1 MKIQDSIER
10 FGTVYLA
17 TDMMKT
23 AIVVE
28 AGKIDL
34 DFWFNMLPTH
44 LHATT
49 VEVLKEVFEPLKKV
63 KEPCNDLFKTQLI
76 SKIQEAFD
84 SRLRDGKIP
93 DSKQMAK
100 SWWKSLIENGGAI
113 RR

>member
-1 MKIQDSIER
+1 MRIQESIER

-23 AIVVE
+23 AIQVE
-28 AGKIDL
+28 TGKIDL

-44 LHATT
+44 LHATA

-63 KEPCNDLFKTQLI
+63 KEPSNDLFKAKLI
-76 SKIQEAFD
+76 NTIQEAFD
-84 SRLRDGKIP
+84 ARLRDGKIP
-93 DSKQMAK
+93 DAKYQAK